1 MSTCKE
7 CEHYQGLNFDGPM
20 RTTDGEK
27 AVMFCPKLVDTNGGN
42 GYHKDIL
49 RCSNADGFT
58 PKKPVK
64 KSCKTCGISSYNNG
78 TNKTCTQ
85 FLGIDKVPTEYCDD
99 SYSGWQPIKPVK
111 PKAEVA
117 KSADEK
123 DRDYKAHV
131 NLLNARLK
139 RQKEHYQEQLLAIAE
154 KPKETT
160 YWDRGYS
167 VTELRDPEKPKPL
180 KSKEN
185 TMSRAKKLIRKYVMA
200 CTLYCTA
207 VICVALNPWVYKL
220 WHWLIPALDE
230 IKGNLDKPFVEYAG
244 HWVLTI
250 LSIAAIALAI
260 HAFNKATDFIFGK
273 LEK

>member
-1 MSTCKE
+1 MNTCKE
-7 CEHYQGLNFDGPM
+7 CEHYEPYDGL
-20 RTTDGEK
+20 EK
-27 AVMFCPKLVDTNGGN
+27 SRSGKIAIMHCKNKERNKFFGHK
-42 GYHKDIL
+42 GYHAVTA
-49 RCSNADGFT
+49 RCSYYFT
-58 PKKPVK
+58 PKNPVE
-64 KSCKTCGISSYNNG
+64 KSCGNCRFSRAISS
-78 TNKTCTQ
+78 KPCMSADR
-85 FLGIDKVPTEYCDD
+85 ICHSD
-99 SYSGWQPIKPVK
+99 YSAWQPIKPDK
-111 PKAEVA
+111 SKAEVA
-117 KSADEK
+117 EK
-123 DRDYKAHV
+123 KERDHQAHI

-220 WHWLIPALDE
+220 WHWLTPKAFDGKEGTMDWQL
-230 IKGNLDKPFVEYAG
+230 GEYAG
-244 HWVLTI
+244 HWIFMIASI
-250 LSIAAIALAI
+250 LLALIAI
-260 HAFNKATDFIFGK
+260 HAFNYITAYVFGK